1 MPDPSDEVNPPAVGR
16 FVAFRYRDFRLFWT
30 SIFISNIGTWMQ
42 MTAINWLLY
51 KLTKSPLQLGLNG
64 LFRAGP
70 ALVLGIFSGTLADR
84 YDRKKLL
91 LTTQCL
97 LGTLALILG
106 ILDHSENIRPWH
118 IYTMTFLS
126 AAVGSCDGPARHF
139 SHCSFPRRYCRT
151 PWRSMQFFGKALRCL
166 DRCSAAS
173 RLA

>member
-16 FVAFRYRDFRLFWT
+16 FAAFRYRDFRLFWT

-51 KLTKSPLQLGLNG
+51 KLTKSPLQFGLNG

-126 AAVGSCDGPARHF
+126 AAVGSCDGPARQAL
-139 SHCSFPRRYCRT
+139 FPTAHSQGGTAERRGAQCNSLER
-151 PWRSMQFFGKALRCL
+151 RC
-166 DRCSAAS
+166 AAWTDA
-173 RLA
+173 RRRRD

>member
-1 MPDPSDEVNPPAVGR
+1 MPDPSDEVNPPTVGR
-16 FVAFRYRDFRLFWT
+16 FASFRYRDFRLFWT

-97 LGTLALILG
+97 LGTLALDPG
-106 ILDHSENIRPWH
+106 H
-118 IYTMTFLS
+118 
-126 AAVGSCDGPARHF
+126 
-139 SHCSFPRRYCRT
+139 PR
-151 PWRSMQFFGKALRCL
+151 SL
-166 DRCSAAS
+166 
-173 RLA
+173 